1 MQNPFLRPEE
11 YFVDRSEVILK
22 WQIFSTVVYFGYL
35 ISEKSMSKRSAGIL
49 VFRRRDGSPEVF
61 LVHPGGPF
69 WSKKDDGSWS
79 IPKGL
84 YQDNEDA
91 LVAAKREFLEETGFS
106 PSGNLTKLGD
116 FKQPSGKT
124 ISAWTVED
132 DLDPS
137 KLVSNTFTLE
147 WPPKSG
153 SVKEFPEVD
162 RASWFVLSE
171 AMLKITKG
179 QVSILEAFG
188 KKLGVGVA
196 EMKSISPNKF
206 DSKGQGS
213 LF

>member
-1 MQNPFLRPEE
+1 M
-11 YFVDRSEVILK
+11 
-22 WQIFSTVVYFGYL
+22 T
-35 ISEKSMSKRSAGIL
+35 KRSAGIL
-49 VFRRRDGSPEVF
+49 MFRRRGESPEVF

-84 YQDNEDA
+84 YQDDEDA

-106 PSGNLTKLGD
+106 PSGDLTKLGD
-116 FKQPSGKT
+116 FKQPSGKI
-124 ISAWTVED
+124 ISAWAVED
-132 DLDPS
+132 DIDPS
-137 KLVSNTFTLE
+137 KIVSNTFTLE

-162 RASWFVLSE
+162 RASWFGLSE
-171 AMLKITKG
+171 AMQKITKG
-179 QVSILEAFG
+179 QTPILTAFTE
-188 KKLGVGVA
+188 KLGVVVA
-196 EMKSISPNKF
+196 DLKSSSPKKF